1 MYNVVQLFLRYGAH
15 LLFIGLELWCFYLI
29 VNYNRTQREILLN
42 SSNVYAARILAQSS
56 KFTDYF
62 RLQQVNDSLMHENA
76 VLIEGRIMME
86 YSTDI
91 IPQADSNLLS
101 YDLIPTFICNNTVH
115 LRNNHITLCKGSRE
129 GIRPGMGVISGERG
143 IVGIVRNVSP
153 NFAHVISILNPQTR
167 ISCAI
172 KKRNAHGNLV
182 WKNMDPWRMTLE
194 AVPKHQT
201 VSIGDTII
209 TSGYSTIFPKG
220 ILVGKIESYTIVP
233 GSNSYDITV
242 RLFND
247 LSTLKYAYVVQ
258 NRLSAEQLSL
268 ESEVNQ
274 E

>member
-1 MYNVVQLFLRYGAH
+1 M
-15 LLFIGLELWCFYLI
+15 
-29 VNYNRTQREILLN
+29 
-42 SSNVYAARILAQSS
+42 
-56 KFTDYF
+56 
-62 RLQQVNDSLMHENA
+62 
-76 VLIEGRIMME
+76 
-86 YSTDI
+86 
-91 IPQADSNLLS
+91 
-101 YDLIPTFICNNTVH
+101 
-115 LRNNHITLCKGSRE
+115 
-129 GIRPGMGVISGERG
+129 
-143 IVGIVRNVSP
+143 
-153 NFAHVISILNPQTR
+153 LNPQTR

-182 WKNMDPWRMTLE
+182 WKNMDPLRMTLE

-242 RLFND
+242 KLFND